1 MANDGDEWQLGAV
14 TDPAHDVVSDEP
26 GRCVNAND
34 VEQGDVDD
42 GGEMYYRHRKVYIGK
57 PLHKHNAPAR
67 RAQRTQPTRVGSC
80 LVPRPQS
87 KVIPARKCFKASPLC
102 AAKCPN
108 RGLHPGAQI
117 PPRLRAMRRKMP
129 EPLPPCFNA
138 STRASIRC
146 PSASMPVFL
155 ASRNASTVAPILF

>member
-67 RAQRTQPTRVGSC
+67 RAQTHATNTHSTGAHNANMHNSMVAIWAHRARSRRAQSHKAQSHKVRSRRAWPHRRRHTR
-80 LVPRPQS
+80 
-87 KVIPARKCFKASPLC
+87 
-102 AAKCPN
+102 
-108 RGLHPGAQI
+108 
-117 PPRLRAMRRKMP
+117 
-129 EPLPPCFNA
+129 
-138 STRASIRC
+138 
-146 PSASMPVFL
+146 
-155 ASRNASTVAPILF
+155 